1 MAALAMA
8 GLMVAG
14 PAFGLDDIRD
24 RIKEVEAQEKRQ
36 QQEQEA
42 SAERQEELE
51 HELSETSIE
60 LQTADKQLRATTA
73 KVETARLDLT
83 IAEDDLAAA
92 EAAEERIAGELDV
105 AYANEAK
112 IETSLADNA
121 AAQEETRTAVG
132 SIARESYKSGGV
144 GNLAVTLQM
153 LSGGGDAVEELSM
166 ARTVMRVQ
174 DNQIERLSTMVAEE
188 TAEQDRLAGVRRD
201 IALLL
206 AEAEAT
212 TIRKGEAR
220 DTAEERKK
228 DLEALEAQQAKDKAA
243 LEVEIAKLE
252 TTLVEEQQEE
262 DALEAQLKKL
272 AEEKYGLKQD
282 EKAEEER
289 LAEEARLKKEA
300 EERAERERLA
310 EERRKEQAAEKARRE
325 AAEERRRRF
334 NDPAPQPP
342 PANPAPAPAP
352 IPEPPAPPSSGVL
365 SWPSN
370 APVTSEFGWRVH
382 PILGVGKLHAGMD
395 IGAHCGEPIYAAASG
410 TIIANSYNPIAGN
423 KVILDHGVIDG
434 VNLVTTYH
442 HLQSF
447 ARSTGPVSRGDVVGY
462 SGTTGGSTACHLHF
476 ETHENGNKVNP
487 RQWL

>member
-8 GLMVAG
+8 GLMVAS

-24 RIKEVEAQEKRQ
+24 RIKDVEQQEEQRQ
-36 QQEQEA
+36 EEQEA

-51 HELSETSIE
+51 HELSETSVE
-60 LQTADKQLRATTA
+60 LQAAEKQLRETTE
-73 KVETARLDLT
+73 KVEQARLDLT
-83 IAEDDLAAA
+83 IAEDELAAA
-92 EAAEERIAGELDV
+92 EAAEERVAGELDV

-112 IETSLADNA
+112 IEESLADNA
-121 AAQEETRTAVG
+121 SAQEETRTAVG

-144 GNLAVTLQM
+144 GNLAVTLEV
-153 LSGGGDAVEELSM
+153 LSGGGDAVRELSM

-174 DNQIERLSTMVAEE
+174 DNQIERLGTMVAEE

-220 DTAEERKK
+220 DSAEQLTA

-243 LEVEIAKLE
+243 LEVEIAKLQK
-252 TTLVEEQQEE
+252 TLVEEQEE
-262 DALEAQLKKL
+262 ADALEAQLKKL

-310 EERRKEQAAEKARRE
+310 EERRKQE
-325 AAEERRRRF
+325 AAEEARRKAEEERRARY
-334 NDPAPQPP
+334 NDPAPQQPPSDPPPAPDPVPAPQPP
-342 PANPAPAPAP
+342 PSN
-352 IPEPPAPPSSGVL
+352 GVL

-370 APVTSEFGWRVH
+370 ARVTSEFGWRIH
-382 PILGVGKLHAGMD
+382 PIMGIGKLHAGMD
-395 IGAHCGEPIYAAASG
+395 IGAHCGDPVYAAASG
-410 TIIANSYNPIAGN
+410 TIIANTYNPIAGN
-423 KVILDHGVIDG
+423 KVILDHGVVEG

-442 HLQSF
+442 HLESF
-447 ARSTGPVSRGDVVGY
+447 ARGTGPVSRGDLVGY
-462 SGTTGGSTACHLHF
+462 AGTTGGSTACHLHF